1 MTDTGSPQDPASISP
16 DPPSTVAT
24 AAGEERRLR
33 RSSEGRI
40 LTGVCAGL
48 GRHARVDP
56 VLFRVGF
63 AMLVLASGVGV
74 ILYIAAFLLMREP
87 DGAPGHM
94 EQWTRR
100 DFDAETVMA
109 LLTGVFAFGL
119 IINLSSGNFG
129 TPSLVVGTVFAVAL
143 LTAHARGVD
152 LLALARTLPE
162 RLRNARRT
170 GPAAASR
177 PVAGHPE
184 QGPTGFPPPPHAAY
198 PPLAGPDAPSP
209 PTAPYLPPPPAPP
222 GPARPDADSPI
233 AASSGPVPPD
243 SARPDADS
251 PIAASSGPASPG
263 VDSRLTA
270 AERDLA
276 ERTRLV
282 NEAISAAHARMAA
295 ARDRL
300 ATRPPAG
307 PADGGPQAPPTEP
320 GHGGPQAPA
329 EPGFGP
335 HNPYQGSPAG
345 PHPGPGPRP
354 RLTPSFDSSGEPFA
368 PYGPYRPLDPRRG
381 PSPQILYD
389 LAEYGRRMAPPPRPK
404 QPRAFVGTITIFL
417 AMIIGGII
425 MAVQSASGSIN
436 MTVAGSAMLITIGGG
451 LLVATWFGR
460 GAALVAAGTAVA
472 LFLIAGSAMSDVPK
486 KFGSYDWAPATTSE
500 IAGTYTVGVGEGTLD
515 LGDLT
520 FAPGSRTVIEASVS
534 VGQITVILPPTVR
547 AEVTGYAKLG
557 DVEIDHSVQ
566 GGADVR
572 HEKVLEPEVT
582 PKGEVAT
589 IVLTVKAGVGDVE
602 VTRAA

>member
-16 DPPSTVAT
+16 DPPSAV

-48 GRHARVDP
+48 GRYSRVDP

-119 IINLSSGNFG
+119 VINLSSGDFG
-129 TPSLVVGTVFAVAL
+129 TPTLVVGTVFAVAL

-162 RLRNARRT
+162 RLRSARRT
-170 GPAAASR
+170 GPAAAPR

-184 QGPTGFPPPPHAAY
+184 QDPAGFPPPAPPHAAY
-198 PPLAGPDAPSP
+198 PHLAGPGAPPPPMPPYIPPPPGPVPPQTARPDAGSPAAASESAPPQAAGPDA
-209 PTAPYLPPPPAPP
+209 
-222 GPARPDADSPI
+222 GSPI
-233 AASSGPVPPD
+233 AASP
-243 SARPDADS
+243 
-251 PIAASSGPASPG
+251 GPASPG
-263 VDSRLTA
+263 ADSRFTA

-276 ERTRLV
+276 ERSRLV
-282 NEAISAAHARMAA
+282 DEAISAAHARMAA

-300 ATRPPAG
+300 AARPPSG
-307 PADGGPQAPPTEP
+307 PADGGPRVP
-320 GHGGPQAPA
+320 PA
-329 EPGFGP
+329 EPGSGP
-335 HNPYQGSPAG
+335 RDPYPASPAG
-345 PHPGPGPRP
+345 PHPGPGAQP
-354 RLTPSFDSSGEPFA
+354 RLTPSYDSSGEPFA

-381 PSPQILYD
+381 PSPQIPYD
-389 LAEYGRRMAPPPRPK
+389 LAEYGRRMAPQPRPK
-404 QPRAFVGTITIFL
+404 QPRAFIGTITIFL
-417 AMIIGGII
+417 AMIIGGVI

-436 MTVAGSAMLITIGGG
+436 MTVVGSAMLITIGGG
-451 LLVATWFGR
+451 LLVAAWFGR
-460 GAALVAAGTAVA
+460 GAALVAAGTAVS
-472 LFLIAGSAMSDVPK
+472 LLLIAGSAMSDIPK

-534 VGQITVILPPTVR
+534 VGQISVILPPTVR

-582 PKGEVAT
+582 PAGEVAT